1 MLNCNL
7 IFLALDILDFL
18 NLLKDTNFYNA
29 SVNIET
35 TVSIQ
40 PFVTGREHAVIKFHQ
55 LLVRVSF
62 RIIGITLVRT
72 TDSWDLSSTQCET
85 KYRE

>member
-1 MLNCNL
+1 M
-7 IFLALDILDFL
+7 
-18 NLLKDTNFYNA
+18 
-29 SVNIET
+29 NIET